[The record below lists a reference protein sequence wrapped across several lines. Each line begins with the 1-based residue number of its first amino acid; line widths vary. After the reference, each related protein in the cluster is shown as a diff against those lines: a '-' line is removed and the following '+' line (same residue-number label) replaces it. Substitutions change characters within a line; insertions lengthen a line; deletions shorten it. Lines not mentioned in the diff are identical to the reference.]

1 MARTKISEF
10 SATAADNTDIDNI
23 DIAEGCAPS
32 GINNAIRELMSQLKD
47 MQTGASGDT
56 FTLTTVNSTA
66 VNATT
71 VDATNLEVTH
81 LKAKDGTAAGS
92 IAYST
97 GLVTLTNLTGTTAD
111 YTNLEVTNLKA
122 KDGTASASIA
132 DSTGVFTHSTNTV
145 FPAGAVATPSI
156 TTAGDTNTGMYFPA
170 ADTVGFAAGGVQGF
184 SVGTTASAV
193 NYLEAR
199 GAATTAAP
207 RLVALG
213 TDTNVPIAFVSKG
226 TGDIRFTTNASE
238 RVRIDG
244 SGNVGVGTSSPGAA
258 FHVAGAITAS
268 PTGDGVLLGL
278 ESNYGAIHLN
288 GSAGGYIDFSTS
300 GTDYKG
306 RVTYDNVTNTMAF
319 ATDSAE
325 RMRISSGGNLYIGT
339 TSPVA
344 GTRVAIDWNASTQY
358 GLLFKTTSATYNA
371 GPILFLNST
380 GAGVGNIS
388 QSESIVSYNSASDY
402 RLKENVLP
410 MTGAL
415 AKVAALKPVTYTWK
429 VDGSAG
435 QGFIAHEL
443 QEIVPDCVTGEKD
456 AVDENGNIRPQGV
469 DTSFL
474 VATLTAAIQEQQ
486 SIISAMETR
495 LAALEAQ

>member
-56 FTLTTVNSTA
+56 FTLTTVNST
-66 VNATT
+66 T
-71 VDATNLEVTH
+71 VDTTNLEVTN

-92 IAYST
+92 IADST

-170 ADTVGFAAGGVQGF
+170 ADTIGFAAGGVQSF

-199 GAATTAAP
+199 GAATAAAP
-207 RLVALG
+207 RIVSLG
-213 TDTNVPIAFVSKG
+213 SDTNVPMTLSTKG
-226 TGDIRFTTNASE
+226 TGEIRFSTNSLE
-238 RVRIDG
+238 RMRVDG
-244 SGNVGVGTSSPGAA
+244 SGYVGIGTDTPGAA
-258 FHVAGAITAS
+258 LHVAGVMPS
-268 PTGDGVLLGL
+268 GLTGSGVFAGVD
-278 ESNYGAIHLN
+278 SGVYGAIQLS
-288 GSAGGYIDFSTS
+288 GSTGSYIDFSTS
-300 GTDYKG
+300 GVDYKG
-306 RVTYDNVTNTMAF
+306 RVLYDNASNAMSFFTDAAERARITSAGKFYVGATTAF
-319 ATDSAE
+319 YTTKVAVNWDSSAE
-325 RMRISSGGNLYIGT
+325 QGITLKSTST
-339 TSPVA
+339 TFNGS
-344 GTRVAIDWNASTQY
+344 
-358 GLLFKTTSATYNA
+358 
-371 GPILFLNST
+371 PILFINNADGVS
-380 GAGVGNIS
+380 GAVTQS
-388 QSESIVSYNSASDY
+388 QTAVLYATTSDY

-415 AKVAALKPVTYTWK
+415 AKVAALKPCTYTWK
-429 VDGSAG
+429 VNGSAG

-443 QEIVPDCVTGEKD
+443 QEIVPDCVMGDKD
-456 AVDENGNIRPQGV
+456 GVDKNGNIIPQAI